1 MYRHMQGSRG
11 GLFFFKTVPG
21 FQGLGG
27 GDYLRGGLHK
37 ELEYKV
43 QKLNKKKLEVIQP
56 KIEKFP
62 VGEETIPDQSK
73 RSFTV
78 VIN

>member
-1 MYRHMQGSRG
+1 MQWSRG

-21 FQGLGG
+21 FRGLGG

-56 KIEKFP
+56 KIENKSE
-62 VGEETIPDQSK
+62 VS
-73 RSFTV
+73 SW
-78 VIN
+78 